1 MTFLEKIDALME
13 EYGLNKNTLSQKS
26 GIPYTTIDGW
36 YKKGYSNARLP
47 TIQRLANYFDT
58 TLDYLIRDEITDKDF
73 GKTFGFEISVQEK
86 NLIKKYRELD
96 THGKKAVEWI
106 VKHEVERLDELTP
119 QLSGIVENADG
130 AYTKIIPFPGRVS
143 AGTGIEAIPEYDI
156 IAGPD
161 EADFA
166 VLVDGDSMEPR
177 FHNGQVIYIRKQ
189 PTVENGQIA
198 VVQIQSPDD
207 FTPKA
212 YLKKIKLVGPDVQLI
227 SLNES
232 YPTVT
237 IPADDLTVLGIVIN
251 K

>member
-1 MTFLEKIDALME
+1 MGLEMINIIRKEKNMDLSTLAEKSGVPYGTLSKISAGITKDPKLETVKAIARTLGVTIDAFDDVPPQREHGNMDSF
-13 EYGLNKNTLSQKS
+13 TL
-26 GIPYTTIDGW
+26 T
-36 YKKGYSNARLP
+36 
-47 TIQRLANYFDT
+47 
-58 TLDYLIRDEITDKDF
+58 
-73 GKTFGFEISVQEK
+73 EK

-96 THGKKAVEWI
+96 THGKKI
-106 VKHEVERLDELTP
+106 IDLIIKHEVERLDELKTP
-119 QLSGIVENADG
+119 QLSGIVENAGG

-143 AGTGIEAIPEYDI
+143 AGTGIEAIPEYDT

-161 EADFA
+161 KADFA

-177 FHNGQVIYIRKQ
+177 FHNGQVIYIKKQ

-212 YLKKIKLVGPDVQLI
+212 YIKKIKVIGPNVQLI

-232 YPTVT
+232 YPTIT
-237 IPADDLTVLGIVIN
+237 IQPDDLTVLGIVIN

>member
-1 MTFLEKIDALME
+1 MSFAQRLKERREVLGLGQIELADKLGVTKASVSNYENGVSTPKADVLFKVFDALECDANFLFQDEMRE
-13 EYGLNKNTLSQKS
+13 LDKQYVLS
-26 GIPYTTIDGW
+26 ID
-36 YKKGYSNARLP
+36 
-47 TIQRLANYFDT
+47 
-58 TLDYLIRDEITDKDF
+58 
-73 GKTFGFEISVQEK
+73 EK
-86 NLIKKYRELD
+86 FLIKKYRELD

-106 VKHEVERLDELTP
+106 VKHEVERLDELKTP
-119 QLSGIVENADG
+119 QLSGIVENAGG

-143 AGTGIEAIPEYDI
+143 AGTGIEAIPEYDT

-161 EADFA
+161 KADFA

-177 FHNGQVIYIRKQ
+177 FHNGQVIYIKKQ

-227 SLNES
+227 SLNEC

>member
-1 MTFLEKIDALME
+1 MSFAQRLKERREVLGLGQIELADKLGVTKASVSNYENGVSTPKADVLFKVFDALECDANFLFQDEMRE
-13 EYGLNKNTLSQKS
+13 LDKQYVLS
-26 GIPYTTIDGW
+26 ID
-36 YKKGYSNARLP
+36 
-47 TIQRLANYFDT
+47 
-58 TLDYLIRDEITDKDF
+58 
-73 GKTFGFEISVQEK
+73 EK
-86 NLIKKYRELD
+86 FLIKKYRELD

-106 VKHEVERLDELTP
+106 VKHEVERLDELKTP
-119 QLSGIVENADG
+119 QLSGIVENAGG

-143 AGTGIEAIPEYDI
+143 AGTGIEAIPEYDT

-161 EADFA
+161 KADFA

-212 YLKKIKLVGPDVQLI
+212 YLKKIKLVGPNVQLI

>member
-1 MTFLEKIDALME
+1 MSLAQRLKERREALGLGQIELADKLGVTKASVSNYENGVSTPKADVLFKVFDALECDANFLFQDEMRE
-13 EYGLNKNTLSQKS
+13 LDKQYVLS
-26 GIPYTTIDGW
+26 ID
-36 YKKGYSNARLP
+36 
-47 TIQRLANYFDT
+47 
-58 TLDYLIRDEITDKDF
+58 
-73 GKTFGFEISVQEK
+73 EK
-86 NLIKKYRELD
+86 FLIKKYRELD

-106 VKHEVERLDELTP
+106 VKHEVERLDELKTP
-119 QLSGIVENADG
+119 QLSGIVENAGG

-143 AGTGIEAIPEYDI
+143 AGTGIEAIPEYDT

-161 EADFA
+161 KADFA

-177 FHNGQVIYIRKQ
+177 FHNGQVIYIKKQ

-212 YLKKIKLVGPDVQLI
+212 YLKKIKLVGPSVQLI

-232 YPTVT
+232 YPTIT